1 MSNRARKDRKRA
13 GVKFVHPEKVPTGRG
28 PKASYDINLPMSREM
43 LEMAMELGRQAWR
56 DMSPRDFLR

>member
-1 MSNRARKDRKRA
+1 MSNAARKARKRE

-28 PKASYDINLPMSREM
+28 PKASYDINLPLSREM
-43 LEMAMELGRQAWR
+43 LEMAMGLGRRVWR